1 MSKKMID
8 TSLLSQSQGWAGTDT
23 AFFDLERQ
31 LRALTDDAAMQAV
44 LMDRTLQL
52 STGGDEDPYE
62 DNSATYHLTDDG
74 VAVIGIYGPMVN
86 SDSWILKYRGMVGY
100 PHIAERL
107 VQAYTDG
114 AKATVLHLRTPGG
127 TVAGLDVAADYINQL
142 SRVMPVTAHAD
153 VAHSGG
159 YWLANLTQNI
169 TMSPTGSVGSV
180 GVIAVHLNYSEAYKR
195 QGIEPTVL
203 RAGTEK
209 ALGHPLDPSF
219 DDKAKEDFMRS
230 MSFVHEHFQSV
241 VASGRGMLLQDL
253 KGSPLGQGRVYH
265 GMEALENNA
274 IDKIGTLDVA
284 LAYAVRLSENKK
296 QHFVMTNTEASDV
309 DPNKRIDGK
318 QPEAEVKTQA
328 EGAAVSTGAVDATV
342 QLAER
347 VGELKAEVATLT
359 ARVTTLTAERESAI
373 AVQKDLGTLVAAS
386 VATMQVALGASAAD
400 LSALSPTDLL
410 ARHAEVSQQFTARFP
425 AGQVSAVTAETE
437 EAKATS
443 AGMTPQELLAHQ
455 ARLRATI

>member
-8 TSLLSQSQGWAGTDT
+8 TSLLTQSQGWAGTDS

-31 LRALTDDAAMQAV
+31 LRTITEDAAMQTM
-44 LMDRTLQL
+44 LMGRTMSA
-52 STGGDEDPYE
+52 STDGAEDPYE
-62 DNSATYHLTDDG
+62 DNSATYHLTEDG

-114 AKATVLHLRTPGG
+114 AKAAVLHLRTPGG

-219 DDKAKEDFMRS
+219 DEKAKEDFMRS
-230 MSFVHEHFQSV
+230 MNFVHEHFQSV

-253 KGSPLGQGRVYH
+253 KASPLGQGRVYH

-274 IDKIGTLDVA
+274 IDKIGTIDVA

-296 QHFVMTNTEASDV
+296 QHFVMTNMETSDV
-309 DPNKRIDGK
+309 DPNKRIDSK
-318 QPEAEVKTQA
+318 QPEAEVKTPA
-328 EGAAVSTGAVDATV
+328 EGAVSTGAVDTTM

-347 VGELKAEVATLT
+347 IGELKAEVATLT
-359 ARVTTLTAERESAI
+359 AQVTTLTAERDSAVV
-373 AVQKDLGTLVAAS
+373 VQKDLGTLVAAGI
-386 VATMQVALGASAAD
+386 ATMQVALGGSAAD

-443 AGMTPQELLAHQ
+443 AGLTPQELLAHQ